1 MRNHKMRLFA
11 SWAVVLAVLIRK
23 IDNLYLEL
31 TFDSVSIL
39 IVVVDSE
46 NGGIV
51 LFVGANSVKQ
61 DTSLDSSRTIALNLN
76 QLNNVLLLTGG

>member
-1 MRNHKMRLFA
+1 MRLFA